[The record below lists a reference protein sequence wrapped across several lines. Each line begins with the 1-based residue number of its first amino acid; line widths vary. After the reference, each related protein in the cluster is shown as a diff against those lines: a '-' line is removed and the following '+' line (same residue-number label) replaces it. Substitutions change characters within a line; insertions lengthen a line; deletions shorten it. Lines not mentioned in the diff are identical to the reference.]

1 MLKTE
6 LTDKALEIAQKAHEG
21 QVDKAG
27 RPYIEHPIHVAE
39 SMETEEEVCVALLHD
54 VIEDTNL
61 TLADIEK
68 EGFPDEVIKALEL
81 LTHDDDVPY
90 LDYVRAIAYNP
101 IAKKVKLA
109 DLRHNSDLT
118 RLPSITKRDEWRVEK
133 YQQAIGILEQG

>member
-39 SMETEEEVCVALLHD
+39 SMETEEEVCAALLHD
-54 VIEDTNL
+54 VIEDTSL
-61 TLADIEK
+61 TLSDLEK

-90 LDYVRAIAYNP
+90 LDYVRAIAHNP

-109 DLRHNSDLT
+109 DLCHNSDLT
-118 RLPSITKRDEWRVEK
+118 RLPTITKHDERRLEK
-133 YQQAIGILEQG
+133 YKQAIEILEQS